1 MSRVLRSAVV
11 GDLEALPTDDKPK
24 PPLRGFWLTSEEDGK
39 PVAMLGL
46 LRLDESRGLMM
57 YTTAV
62 KSPFLFRSLLKAMLS
77 YPPAGQF
84 ARLEAAIAE
93 ENWQMRSLVEWFGF
107 VDETPRGMEKFIGGK
122 NYHLYARV
130 S

>member
-1 MSRVLRSAVV
+1 MRSALA
-11 GDLEALPTDDKPK
+11 GDLEALPTDEKPK
-24 PPLRGFWLTSEEDGK
+24 PPLRGDWLTCEEDGK
-39 PVAMLGL
+39 PVAMIGL
-46 LRLDESRGLMM
+46 LRLDADRALMM
-57 YTTAV
+57 YTTSR

-77 YPPAGQF
+77 LPPAGQF

-122 NYHLYARV
+122 NYHLYAKV
-130 S
+130 HA